1 MTTLY
6 GIDVSK
12 WQGNINWDTV
22 KVSGKV
28 DFAILKIGS
37 GRVATQKD
45 KTFEKNYS
53 SAKAAGIPIGG
64 YWYSYA
70 MSPQEAK
77 QEAKACLECMK
88 GKTFEFPIYFDVEED
103 KQLRLGKQVVSNI
116 IRAFCEELETAGYF
130 VGVYTSKSHFNSY
143 VDEDCK
149 TKYTSWVAHYGVQK
163 TNYSGPYDMWQKSE
177 KGSIPGISGN
187 VDLDE
192 CYRNFP
198 HIIKNLGK
206 NGFERSEK
214 PNNETTNANQ
224 SSLVSP
230 VEETTIPEK
239 PAETLVK
246 PVEEQSAS
254 EKPVKETK
262 ALFSVKIICNA
273 LNVRTA
279 PRLTAKAVGIAK
291 NGEVYAIAEE
301 KNGWG
306 RINNTDR
313 WISILSKYVKKL

>member
-1 MTTLY
+1 MTLLY
-6 GIDVSK
+6 GIDISVHNGVIK
-12 WQGNINWDTV
+12 WDTV
-22 KVSGKV
+22 KESGKV
-28 DFAILKIGS
+28 DFAILRAGYGKVVS
-37 GRVATQKD
+37 QKD
-45 KTFEKNYS
+45 KQFERNYS
-53 SAKAAGIPIGG
+53 EAKRVGIPIGA

-70 MSPQEAK
+70 MTPQEAK
-77 QEAKACLECMK
+77 QEAKVFMDIIR
-88 GKTFEFPIYFDVEED
+88 GKQFEYPVYLDIEEK
-103 KQLRLGKQVVSNI
+103 KQIALGKQAVSNLI
-116 IRAFCEELETAGYF
+116 TAFCEELEANGYF
-130 VGVYTSKSHFNSY
+130 VGVYSSKSYFNTVIS
-143 VDEDCK
+143 DKCK
-149 TKYTSWVAHYGVQK
+149 SDYTSWVAAWSSK
-163 TNYSGPYDMWQKSE
+163 PNYSGPFDIWQKSD

-214 PNNETTNANQ
+214 LNNETTSTNQ

-230 VEETTIPEK
+230 VEETIIPEK

-254 EKPVKETK
+254 EKQVKETK

-273 LNVRTA
+273 LNVRTG
-279 PRLTAKAVGIAK
+279 PRISAKAVGVVR

-306 RINNTDR
+306 RINNTDC